1 MHKNKGIIIE
11 LTALLDVILIMLF
24 WIMMNTRN
32 GMNSAVTEAEKK
44 AESAQQQLQSVQQQL
59 DSLREE
65 TDEEIER
72 IWGIAESI
80 DKNAAADH
88 QALMGFE
95 NGRLMTLNIKYDSNG
110 MLYIHNGSG
119 QLAKAEISSED
130 DVYNEIAAV
139 LEQAKFNT
147 EDIILCALVYDSKA
161 SLYKDVNNV
170 KKAIDRVR
178 KVYRYF
184 YCAYINTSE

>member
-24 WIMMNTRN
+24 WIMMNTRS
-32 GMNSAVTEAEKK
+32 GMNDAVTEAENK
-44 AESAQQQLQSVQQQL
+44 AESAQQQLQAVQQQL

-80 DKNAAADH
+80 DKNATANQ

-95 NGRLMTLNIKYDSNG
+95 NGRLITLNIKYDSDG
-110 MLYIHNGSG
+110 TLYIYNGST
-119 QLAKAEISSED
+119 QFVKSMITSEEDVCKTITEALKRAE
-130 DVYNEIAAV
+130 
-139 LEQAKFNT
+139 FNT
-147 EDIILCALVYDSKA
+147 EDVILCALVYDSKA

-170 KKAIDRVR
+170 KKAID
-178 KVYRYF
+178 KVQKEYRYF
-184 YCAYINTSE
+184 YCAYINTSA

>member
-32 GMNSAVTEAEKK
+32 GMNDAVTEAESR
-44 AESAQQQLQSVQQQL
+44 AESAQQQLQVVQQQL

-80 DKNAAADH
+80 DKNAAANQ

-95 NGRLMTLNIKYDSNG
+95 NGRLITLNIKYDSDG
-110 MLYIHNGSG
+110 TLYIHNGST
-119 QLAKAEISSED
+119 QLVKSMISSED
-130 DVYNEIAAV
+130 DVCNTIKDALKRAE
-139 LEQAKFNT
+139 FNT

-161 SLYKDVNNV
+161 SLYKDVTSV
-170 KKAIDRVR
+170 KKAIE
-178 KVYRYF
+178 KVQKEYRYF
-184 YCAYINTSE
+184 YCAYINTSA

>member
-24 WIMMNTRN
+24 WIMMNTRS
-32 GMNSAVTEAEKK
+32 GMNDAVTEAENK
-44 AESAQQQLQSVQQQL
+44 AESAQQQLQVVQQQL

-80 DKNAAADH
+80 DKNATANQ

-95 NGRLMTLNIKYDSNG
+95 NGRLITLNIKYDSDG
-110 MLYIHNGSG
+110 TLYIYNGST
-119 QLAKAEISSED
+119 QFVKSMITSEEDVCKTITEALKRAE
-130 DVYNEIAAV
+130 
-139 LEQAKFNT
+139 FNT
-147 EDIILCALVYDSKA
+147 EDVILCALVYDSKA

-170 KKAIDRVR
+170 KKAID
-178 KVYRYF
+178 KVQKEYRYF
-184 YCAYINTSE
+184 YCAYINTSA